1 MGDDAFDVV
10 IVGAG
15 PGGYVAALRAVQ
27 LGLTAACVDPRPQP
41 GGTCLHVGCIP
52 SKALLHSSHLF
63 HQARKELAA
72 HGIAVET
79 PSLDLAAIL
88 ARKEDAVATL
98 TRGVDQLV
106 RKGGV
111 ELVRGRGRLAGAGRV
126 EVETDDGD
134 PVRTLRGEHVVL
146 AAGSATVELPGV
158 EVDERRILSSTGALT
173 LDAVPDHLVVI
184 GAGYIGLELGS
195 VWSRLGARVTCLEAT
210 DRILP
215 GMDADLARDL
225 GPLLEEQGLEIRTG
239 CAVSGAEVDG
249 EAVRLSVEGEDGTD
263 TLECTHVLVAVGR
276 RPASKGLGLEEA
288 GVETDER
295 GFVRVGPGFRTSAE
309 GVHAVGDLAGEPML
323 AHKAMD
329 EGLACIEALA
339 DAGPG
344 YVHYAAIPAV
354 VYTWPEAA
362 SVGASEE
369 ELRARETSYRVGRA
383 SLRHNPRAVCTGETK
398 GFAKILAD
406 AESDRV
412 LGAHLLGPDAGTVIH
427 EVVAAVELG
436 GAAEELGRTCHGH
449 PTLNEAVREAALAVH
464 ERPIHG

>member
-15 PGGYVAALRAVQ
+15 PGGYVAALRAGQ
-27 LGLTAACVDPRPQP
+27 LGLRAACVDSRARP

-63 HQARKELAA
+63 HRARQGLAA
-72 HGIAVET
+72 HGIGVEA
-79 PSLDLAAIL
+79 PSLDLAAML
-88 ARKEDAVATL
+88 ERKDDAVATL

-106 RKGGV
+106 RKRGV
-111 ELVRGRGRLAGAGRV
+111 ELVQGRGRLAGDGRV
-126 EVETDDGD
+126 EVQPQDGEGS
-134 PVRTLRGEHVVL
+134 RTLRGEHVVL
-146 AAGSATVELPGV
+146 ATGSVSADLPGV
-158 EVDERRILSSTGALT
+158 EVDERRILTSTGALA

-215 GMDADLARDL
+215 GMDVELARGL

-239 CAVSGAEVDG
+239 CGVRGAEVEGD
-249 EAVRLSVEGEDGTD
+249 EVRVSWETEDETD
-263 TLECTHVLVAVGR
+263 TIACSHVLVAVGR
-276 RPASKGLGLEEA
+276 RPASEGLGLEEA

-295 GFVRVGPGFRTSAE
+295 GFVRVGRGFRTSVE
-309 GVHAVGDLAGEPML
+309 GVRAVGDLAGEPML

-329 EGLACIEALA
+329 EGLACVEALA
-339 DAGPG
+339 EAGPG
-344 YVHYAAIPAV
+344 YVHYAAVPAV
-354 VYTWPEAA
+354 VYTWPEAG
-362 SVGASEE
+362 SVGATEE
-369 ELRARETSYRVGRA
+369 ELREQGVSYRVGRV
-383 SLRHNPRAVCTGETK
+383 SLRHNPRAVCTGETE

-412 LGAHLLGPDAGTVIH
+412 LGAHLLGPDAGTLVH
-427 EVVAAVELG
+427 EVVATMELG
-436 GAAEELGRTCHGH
+436 GSAEELGRTCHGH

>member
-15 PGGYVAALRAVQ
+15 PGGYVAALRAGQ
-27 LGLTAACVDPRPQP
+27 LGLRAACVDPRPQP

-52 SKALLHSSHLF
+52 SKALLHSSHLL
-63 HQARKELAA
+63 HQAQEELAA
-72 HGIAVET
+72 HGIAVDA
-79 PSLDLAAIL
+79 PSLDLATML
-88 ARKEDAVATL
+88 ERKDEAVETL

-106 RKGGV
+106 RKRGV
-111 ELVRGRGRLAGAGRV
+111 ELVRGRGRLAGDGRV
-126 EVETDDGD
+126 EVETEDGSS
-134 PVRTLRGEHVVL
+134 PRTLRGEHIVL
-146 AAGSATVELPGV
+146 ATGSASADLPGI
-158 EVDERRILSSTGALT
+158 EVDERRILTSTGALA
-173 LDAVPDHLVVI
+173 LEAVPDHLAVI

-195 VWSRLGARVTCLEAT
+195 VWSRLGARVTCLEAA

-215 GMDADLARDL
+215 GMDADLARGL
-225 GPLLEEQGLEIRTG
+225 GPLLEAQGLEIRTG
-239 CAVSGAEVDG
+239 CTVRGAEADG
-249 EAVRLSVEGEDGTD
+249 EGVRLSFEAEDGSD
-263 TLECTHVLVAVGR
+263 TITCSHVLVAVGR
-276 RPASKGLGLEEA
+276 RPAGEGLGLEEA

-295 GFVRVGPGFRTSAE
+295 GFVQVGPGLRTSAE
-309 GVHAVGDLAGEPML
+309 GVHAVGDLVGEPML

-329 EGLACIEALA
+329 EGLACVEALA
-339 DAGPG
+339 GAGPG

-362 SVGASEE
+362 SVGATEE
-369 ELRARETSYRVGRA
+369 ALHRQGASYRVGRA
-383 SLRHNPRAVCTGETK
+383 SLRHNPRAVCTGETE

-412 LGAHLLGPDAGTVIH
+412 LGAHLLGPDAGSVVH
-427 EVVAAVELG
+427 EVVAAIELG
-436 GAAEELGRTCHGH
+436 GSAEELGRTCHGH